1 MAASEGT
8 YTWTTK
14 LLIKK
19 IIRIT
24 VIDHVIV

>member
-8 YTWTTK
+8 YTWMEK

-19 IIRIT
+19 MIRIT
-24 VIDHVIV
+24 AIDHVSV

>member
-8 YTWTTK
+8 YTWVAK

-19 IIRIT
+19 MIRIT
-24 VIDHVIV
+24 VIDHVGV